1 MKKISVIGTG
11 KMGSAFAKTLVKAN
25 LDVHV
30 WDQFEGATKSSVES
44 GAKLAA
50 NLNDALEVS
59 EIIISLVSSAS
70 IGIELFEKVDPSLFK
85 GKYIINFS
93 TALPEDG
100 EKFQTLIE
108 SNKGYF
114 INAAISSY
122 PDLIGSSLTVIQY
135 AGPKEYFS
143 AVENSIKP
151 LAPEATLYVGTNLKK
166 PAIVDA
172 AMTGSFYAV
181 ALAGFVE
188 ACAYLNSQG
197 IDPLESE
204 DFAYKM
210 VDLLKYK
217 IKKTL
222 GEIKNNDFSTIQAT
236 VDVYYDATI
245 QWRDALNEAGLK
257 GSLISAV
264 ASDLKDA
271 QQQGQ
276 GNLGFTSQYLSAKKI
291 SKN

>member
-1 MKKISVIGTG
+1 MKKITVIGTG
-11 KMGSAFAKTLVKAN
+11 KMGTAFAKTLVKAN

-30 WDQFEGATKSSVES
+30 WDKFEEATKNSVEQ
-44 GAKLAA
+44 GAKLASSFH
-50 NLNDALEVS
+50 NALEVS
-59 EIIISLVSSAS
+59 DIIISLVSSAS

-85 GKYIINFS
+85 GKYIINYS

-100 EKFQTLIE
+100 KNFQTLVE
-108 SNKGYF
+108 ENNGYF

-122 PDLIGSSLTVIQY
+122 PDLIGTSLTVIQY
-135 AGPKEYFS
+135 AGPNEFFN
-143 AVENSIKP
+143 AVEASIRP
-151 LAPEATLYVGTNLKK
+151 LAPEATLYVGTDLKK

-188 ACAYLNSQG
+188 ASAYLNSQG

-204 DFAYKM
+204 EFAYKM

-245 QWRDALNEAGLK
+245 QWRDALNHSGLK
-257 GSLISAV
+257 GSLISTV
-264 ASDLKDA
+264 ARDLKDA
-271 QQQGQ
+271 QQQGY
-276 GNLGFTSQYLSAKKI
+276 GNLGFTSQYLSAKKQ
-291 SKN
+291 